1 MNGTAPYSVKSGRVA
16 RFDEIEHQ
24 RAVDKLRNGHYKS
37 AESQRK
43 GNGRQLLHQ
52 GSVIQ
57 GLFRSF
63 FQRKRPFFFPRVEKI
78 NNGENS
84 QSHSLRQGY
93 GKNSASHRLFYVGHE
108 KIREVKPRSQ
118 LYYLFANLRQRGGR
132 HVHFALKISL
142 ERAYKTH
149 KQYGRAYQSVKN
161 SQIGVALNFGNQV
174 SSQQKHKRVEHP
186 EYEKNNQR
194 ARKNA
199 LCFNCFFLL
208 HAGGDH
214 FAYRHGKT
222 DSA

>member
-1 MNGTAPYSVKSGRVA
+1 MFASISGLFPDTCALLIAGRDRRRDSSYKHHGQTEERVNGTAPYSVKSGRVA

-52 GSVIQ
+52 GLVIRGAAPQ
-57 GLFRSF
+57 F
-63 FQRKRPFFFPRVEKI
+63 FSERKRLFFFPRVEKI

-84 QSHSLRQGY
+84 QSYSLRQGY

-108 KIREVKPRSQ
+108 KIREVKPRSK

-132 HVHFALKISL
+132 HVHFTLKISL

-161 SQIGVALNFGNQV
+161 SQIDVALNFWQSGLL
-174 SSQQKHKRVEHP
+174 P
-186 EYEKNNQR
+186 TR
-194 ARKNA
+194 A
-199 LCFNCFFLL
+199 
-208 HAGGDH
+208 
-214 FAYRHGKT
+214 
-222 DSA
+222 